1 MTKVKYIIKN
11 NLGEPEIIDDISC
24 SINKKLYNLVKTDKF
39 RIIDE
44 GQKYKFK
51 VNSNLYE
58 GYINELL
65 QPNGMGEL
73 YNKKNILIY
82 EGQFNKG
89 KFNGNGKLYDKYGK
103 LTYEGEFM
111 SNSPNGIG
119 TKYYYDESGS
129 FIMKY
134 KGSFIKDNPD
144 LQLTLDNKQKIDS
157 SNLILP
163 ETFSNNKKTS
173 QVIDELILEEK
184 QYCKC
189 QIM

>member
-1 MTKVKYIIKN
+1 MTILKYIIKD
-11 NLGEPEIIDDISC
+11 NLGEPEIIDDFLYMGE
-24 SINKKLYNLVKTDKF
+24 NLYNVVHIDKF

-82 EGQFNKG
+82 EGQFNEG

-103 LTYEGEFM
+103 LTYEGEFS
-111 SNSPNGIG
+111 SNLPDGIG
-119 TKYYYDESGS
+119 TKYYYDELGI
-129 FIMKY
+129 FIMEY
-134 KGSFIKDNPD
+134 KGFFIKGNPD

-157 SNLILP
+157 SNPVLP
-163 ETFSNNKKTS
+163 ENFSNNKKTS
-173 QVIDELILEEK
+173 QVIDDLILKEK
-184 QYCKC
+184 QCCKC